1 MTYFVIFCLLIFL
14 CVMFY
19 MDVLQHFVGRD
30 GSDYR
35 EGLRIVPIIL
45 IANMFLGIVFNLS
58 IWFKLSDKTY
68 YGTIIA
74 IIGSIMTLLCFFI
87 LIPRI
92 GYMGAAI
99 AHLVC
104 YGVMMIVSY
113 FWGQRVL
120 PIPYQVGRI
129 TIYCI
134 VAAILFFVSTLTSGF
149 GVVLKLSLN
158 TLMILM
164 FIGIVFILERRNPL
178 KIE

>member
-1 MTYFVIFCLLIFL
+1 MLY
-14 CVMFY
+14 
-19 MDVLQHFVGRD
+19 
-30 GSDYR
+30 
-35 EGLRIVPIIL
+35 
-45 IANMFLGIVFNLS
+45 GIVFNLS

-74 IIGSIMTLLCFFI
+74 IIGSIVTLICFFT
-87 LIPRI
+87 LIPKI

-99 AHLVC
+99 AHLAC
-104 YGVMMIVSY
+104 YIVMMLVSY

-129 TIYCI
+129 LIYCI
-134 VAAILFFVSTLTSGF
+134 LAAILFFASTLTAELGI
-149 GVVLKLSLN
+149 VLKLSLN

-164 FIGIVFILERRNPL
+164 FIGVVFIMERKNPL